1 MAVVLLVAPLS
12 LANAESLGSWT
23 SDDKL
28 LCAQRRVLHRSLF
41 ATVYCVGGFGGGGS
55 SHNQVDYATLGASG
69 IGTWTSTT
77 AYPTAIDSASC
88 VNATGGIYC
97 VGGEDGGTVL
107 DDVYFA
113 LGVLFGSRVP
123 GPARP
128 RTRTLWRR
136 SPAWRIRD
144 TSTASEGS
152 TTTGTRPARHT
163 TPRSPPD

>member
-1 MAVVLLVAPLS
+1 MAAMAVVLLVAPPS

-23 SDDKL
+23 STTNYSAL
-28 LCAQRRVLHRSLF
+28 NGVSCTAVSSE
-41 ATVYCVGGFGGGGS
+41 VYCVGGVGGGGS

-77 AYPTAIDSASC
+77 AYPTSIDSASC

-113 LGVLFGSRVP
+113 LCVLFGSRDLDERGLVP
-123 GPARP
+123 ELAGGD
-128 RTRTLWRR
+128 LLRR
-136 SPAWRIRD
+136 VLGIHLLRRGVRQQWGRD
-144 TSTASEGS
+144 
-152 TTTGTRPARHT
+152 
-163 TPRSPPD
+163 